1 MVRSEVIC
9 TRWPRLRSYLKCD
22 LSTFRIDPTVVHRNF
37 EVTGTLDVDDDCPIS
52 ALMYCEPSGNHIEL
66 ESEGEICHRVEKDPH
81 SDPNSERYPYMCN
94 DEHGFHGFARGLG
107 CPVEGSAHIERRI

>member
-1 MVRSEVIC
+1 MLTMIVQ
-9 TRWPRLRSYLKCD
+9 YLLLCIV
-22 LSTFRIDPTVVHRNF
+22 SQVATT
-37 EVTGTLDVDDDCPIS
+37 
-52 ALMYCEPSGNHIEL
+52 L

-94 DEHGFHGFARGLG
+94 DEHGFHGFVRGLG